1 MTSRKRSALPLVTT
15 KIAGLAMLALA
26 SLGGPGAASA
36 RPSSDYGTIAFR
48 GASSKMLVAGA
59 ATVHVYSQFNGGQVY
74 TAPARTG
81 TDLDCHGP
89 AAGSLT
95 AVPADRVV
103 NVAVGDGQV
112 ACVSA
117 AGRGAFE
124 LVWHAVGRP
133 ARTFP
138 VLASVGR

>member
-59 ATVHVYSQFNGGQVY
+59 ATVHVYSNSTGARSTPRRLGPGPTS
-74 TAPARTG
+74 TATGRLPAR
-81 TDLDCHGP
+81 
-89 AAGSLT
+89 
-95 AVPADRVV
+95 
-103 NVAVGDGQV
+103 
-112 ACVSA
+112 
-117 AGRGAFE
+117 
-124 LVWHAVGRP
+124 
-133 ARTFP
+133 
-138 VLASVGR
+138 